1 MGRTGGSVSAR
12 YGSRFAL
19 AVTILGSTSAHAGL
33 LAGFSRKSRLTGR
46 IIDEETANDLDAWH
60 EDMGRPLDHALN
72 RAAGAAVDSS
82 VPGACKFVT
91 EGFELRD
98 AIRRNE
104 LNRFFDQD

>member
-1 MGRTGGSVSAR
+1 
-12 YGSRFAL
+12 
-19 AVTILGSTSAHAGL
+19 LGSTSAHADCSPGF
-33 LAGFSRKSRLTGR
+33 LANLACQAG

-60 EDMGRPLDHALN
+60 EDMGRPFDHAVN